1 MTVELRHIIL
11 YHRKLVIWH
20 VEIKIDITSERFEL
34 EPQIEYHIKSLTETH
49 LSGKLQSDRSR
60 LEFVRVSEYSLAKST
75 IFVLINV
82 LLVIHLPFLNS
93 WR

>member
-1 MTVELRHIIL
+1 MA
-11 YHRKLVIWH
+11 IWH

-34 EPQIEYHIKSLTETH
+34 EPQIEYHIKSFTEAH

-60 LEFVRVSEYSLAKST
+60 LAFFRVSEHSLAKST
-75 IFVLINV
+75 MFVLLDF
-82 LLVIHLPFLNS
+82 LLVIHLPCLNS

>member
-34 EPQIEYHIKSLTETH
+34 EPQIEYHITIYPLALVQEVESYFGSSK
-49 LSGKLQSDRSR
+49 LS
-60 LEFVRVSEYSLAKST
+60 
-75 IFVLINV
+75 
-82 LLVIHLPFLNS
+82 
-93 WR
+93 